1 MEKPKVKDIPKS
13 VEFETVTPKSSEVR
27 EKLMTVEKEIKA
39 VKDIVVP
46 APDPVIIYARKYDVI
61 FYLSIKP
68 KMSNFNFRPLN

>member
-13 VEFETVTPKSSEVR
+13 VEFETVTPKSSEVK

-46 APDPVIIYARKYDVI
+46 APDPVGICARKYGV
-61 FYLSIKP
+61 K
-68 KMSNFNFRPLN
+68 